1 MENYWTSNKSINGLR
16 HFVLVNE
23 TKEKGNISFLMVS
36 VLDSEI
42 NLKTTYEELI
52 NSGNWHKGWINLS
65 KHQSIT
71 EEYVNYKSIY
81 KREGIDEIFINEDS
95 LFNIETIRL
104 PEIEILLNYE
114 VKTGNPIVAVVMR
127 APAKIKKG
135 RKG

>member
-1 MENYWTSNKSINGLR
+1 MENYWTSKKTIKGLR
-16 HFVLVNE
+16 HFVLVNV

-71 EEYVNYKSIY
+71 EEYVIYKSIN
-81 KREGIDEIFINEDS
+81 KGKGIDEIFINEDS
-95 LFNIETIRL
+95 FFNISYFDL
-104 PEIEILLNYE
+104 YL
-114 VKTGNPIVAVVMR
+114 
-127 APAKIKKG
+127 
-135 RKG
+135 